1 MWAGRQ
7 ERGTRA
13 RFPMLPVPLD
23 GLVCGRA
30 GVPLPDLLFHVLL
43 LIRPRTSRI
52 LAAKAAAAPL
62 PKRAQALLKSPR
74 DLGALAASTAPGYW
88 SVALYH
94 GGGGPMPSSPRW

>member
-7 ERGTRA
+7 ERRTRA

-23 GLVCGRA
+23 GLVCGWA

-43 LIRPRTSRI
+43 PIRPQTSWI

-62 PKRAQALLKSPR
+62 LKRAQALLKSPR
-74 DLGALAASTAPGYW
+74 DLGALAASTAPGY
-88 SVALYH
+88 
-94 GGGGPMPSSPRW
+94 